1 LKNIFISR
9 PTTIDKKFHKGLD
22 NALNFLEQNDFKT
35 RTLGSSDYPSESP
48 LNEVLR
54 IMKECKGIIVLGYPQ
69 IIIKSGYNKSK
80 KITDEVILAT
90 EWNHIEA
97 ALAYSLS
104 LPMLVIHHI
113 GISRG
118 IFDRGTLNS
127 FIYEIDLANDSWI
140 FEKNII
146 GAFNTW
152 KQKLIG
158 SPSSVKP
165 VQDPISDFIL
175 HRGLHFRKK
184 KDGKI
189 EDTVYCPKCN
199 SPMFSMEDFF
209 PYICSICGL
218 VSGFNRSELRK
229 IISEIKI

>member
-1 LKNIFISR
+1 MKNIFISR
-9 PTTIDKKFHKGLD
+9 PTIIDKQFSKGLD
-22 NALNFLEQNDFKT
+22 NALNFLEQNDFKP

-54 IMKECKGIIVLGYPQ
+54 IMKECDGIIVLGYPQ
-69 IIIKSGYNKSK
+69 ILIKSGYNKSK
-80 KITDEVILAT
+80 KIIDEIILST

-104 LPMLVIHHI
+104 LPMLVIHHL

-127 FIYEIDLANDSWI
+127 FIYEIDLTNDSWI

-152 KQKLIG
+152 KHKLIG
-158 SPSSVKP
+158 SLPSVNP
-165 VQDPISDFIL
+165 VRNPISGYIS
-175 HRGLHFRKK
+175 HRGLYFKKK

-199 SPMFSMEDFF
+199 TPMFSMEDFF

-218 VSGFNRSELRK
+218 VSGFTRGELK
-229 IISEIKI
+229 EIISEIKI